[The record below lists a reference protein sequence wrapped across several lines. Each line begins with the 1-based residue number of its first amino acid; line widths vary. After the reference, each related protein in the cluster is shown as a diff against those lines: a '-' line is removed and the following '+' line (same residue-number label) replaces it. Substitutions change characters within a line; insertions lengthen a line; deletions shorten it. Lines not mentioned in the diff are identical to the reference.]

1 MTRLSV
7 TGGRPEFLPIV
18 CTGSHARTRLVVRPL
33 MLDRPRTVARA
44 LAFGLEDR
52 NDRKFGDTR
61 GL

>member
-7 TGGRPEFLPIV
+7 TGSRPEFLPLHAP
-18 CTGSHARTRLVVRPL
+18 TRARTRRVVRPL
-33 MLDRPRTVARA
+33 MLDRPRIAARA

>member
-1 MTRLSV
+1 MTRLSA
-7 TGGRPEFLPIV
+7 TGSRPEFLPLSAPEPRPNPSRGETAHV
-18 CTGSHARTRLVVRPL
+18 GPPARI
-33 MLDRPRTVARA
+33 VARA